1 MSRSIL
7 SIGCSFASKTLG
19 LGRKNP
25 KASTRRLMVL
35 NAKQT
40 ASACSICSREA
51 PAANCGRYRELR
63 VALSLLLSR
72 RVEGSESRVVLPSG
86 TADCSRYH
94 HLKDLILALA

>member
-1 MSRSIL
+1 
-7 SIGCSFASKTLG
+7 
-19 LGRKNP
+19 
-25 KASTRRLMVL
+25 MVL

-94 HLKDLILALA
+94 HLKDLILAQA